1 MSKTFKVH
9 SNQRFVPQNYKQFKV
24 LYKYTQNLQITLKLE
39 ITTTKL
45 QFSGRNFQNF
55 LYFLFKK
62 LQLQP
67 NCIHSTT
74 LLHNR
79 SNLALSIATDN
90 HRQTKNQHQNAN
102 ITILFNH
109 TFVLYKILNPTQL
122 LYDFLDNNIQYYTI
136 FFFNFLDNNTQYYI
150 NFFKTKLQILL
161 HIQIR
166 IQNIG
171 MTPRIHAHYI
181 RKQQKIYFL
190 DNSTIYS
197 YIYTY
202 NTLFYNI
209 RSLINTIRTYVFLQ
223 HGIKLCIYYY
233 FFQQNFVDNSGVYID
248 TYNSGVYTNSYNTFI
263 LHCPQH
269 DRDNIPFTQ
278 NIKHLNHIHS
288 QQKIKCAR
296 VTYRIQENQTL
307 HCIIIHQ
314 EYILYIPYT
323 IYKQP

>member
-109 TFVLYKILNPTQL
+109 TFALYTILNPTQL
-122 LYDFLDNNIQYYTI
+122 FYDFLDY
-136 FFFNFLDNNTQYYI
+136 NTQYYI
-150 NFFKTKLQILL
+150 IFLMIFLTIMHNTTQFFSRQNSKFWLPTYTL
-161 HIQIR
+161 HIRIQ

-209 RSLINTIRTYVFLQ
+209 RSLINTIRIYGLLQ
-223 HGIKLCIYYY
+223 HVIKLCN
-233 FFQQNFVDNSGVYID
+233 FFQ
-248 TYNSGVYTNSYNTFI
+248 
-263 LHCPQH
+263 
-269 DRDNIPFTQ
+269 
-278 NIKHLNHIHS
+278 IKFS
-288 QQKIKCAR
+288 
-296 VTYRIQENQTL
+296 
-307 HCIIIHQ
+307 
-314 EYILYIPYT
+314 
-323 IYKQP
+323 